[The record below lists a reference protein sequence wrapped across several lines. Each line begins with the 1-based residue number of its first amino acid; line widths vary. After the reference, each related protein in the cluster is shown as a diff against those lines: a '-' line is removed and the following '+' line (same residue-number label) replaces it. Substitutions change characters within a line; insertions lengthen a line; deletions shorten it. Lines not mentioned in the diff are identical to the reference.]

1 MSSTQHQERKGKG
14 SRSDRR
20 KNYLINPAFQW
31 KYTLLMLLGLF
42 VVSSFSA
49 VTLFGALHQQARAR
63 ILNPQII
70 NQWENT
76 WTIVF
81 SCGAFSI
88 VTMIA
93 LGVWNIVI
101 THRMCGPLFVIE
113 RYLDELAGGRIPTLR
128 PLRRKDEFKELY
140 ASFGRAVELLRSN
153 AQSEMQILD
162 DLLALARSAAGNDP
176 ERRKQVIASMEN
188 HLRELRGRCSGAL
201 GTGPLHAALDEPA
214 EAIELVEADDLVSV
228 SSE

>member
-1 MSSTQHQERKGKG
+1 MSSTQHQELKGKG
-14 SRSDRR
+14 SRAERR

-49 VTLFGALHQQARAR
+49 ITLFGALHQQARAR
-63 ILNPQII
+63 ILNPQVIH
-70 NQWENT
+70 QWENT

-101 THRMCGPLFVIE
+101 THRMCGPLFVIQ

-140 ASFGRAVELLRSN
+140 ASFGRAVKLLRSN
-153 AQSEMQILD
+153 TQSEMQILD

-176 ERRKQVIASMEN
+176 KRRKQVIASMEN
-188 HLRELRGRCSGAL
+188 HLRELRGRCSSAL
-201 GTGPLHAALDEPA
+201 GTESLHAPGDEPA
-214 EAIELVEADDLVSV
+214 DAIELVEAADPVPV
-228 SSE
+228 SSV